1 MPLIIEGRLEK
12 WISSSPGKY
21 VGIYLDIPKKY
32 LSIPYNLKSSNYYD
46 VEGEI
51 LDIKKFY
58 GVLEKDEI
66 KIREVIGK
74 NINFV
79 LYVFGLGINDS
90 LYIAESSWPLLRD
103 YGILPED
110 YVLKVKLLRI
120 KVDNNVIDIYPKRDI
135 VVK

>member
-12 WISSSPGKY
+12 DIFSRPGKH
-21 VGIYLDIPKKY
+21 VGIYLYIPQKY
-32 LSIPYNLKSSNYYD
+32 LSTPYNLKLSNYYD
-46 VEGEI
+46 IEGEI

-79 LYVFGLGINDS
+79 LYVGFFNDY
-90 LYIAESSWPLLRD
+90 LYITENSWPLLRD
-103 YGILPED
+103 YGVLPED

>member
-12 WISSSPGKY
+12 DIFSSPGKY
-21 VGIYLDIPKKY
+21 VGIYLYIPKKY

-51 LDIKKFY
+51 LDIKKSY

-66 KIREVIGK
+66 KIREIIGK
-74 NINFV
+74 DINFV
-79 LYVFGLGINDS
+79 LYVGFGTYDS
-90 LYIAESSWPLLRD
+90 LYIAENSWPLLRD
-103 YGILPED
+103 YGVLPED

-120 KVDNNVIDIYPKRDI
+120 KVDNNVIDIYPKRDM